1 MNVSGIKFSP
11 YSYNK
16 ALAFKATPEE
26 VADKF
31 KQVDLQE
38 PDDIVDFDIATRKE
52 KPETFT
58 KAAELL
64 KESHPYHSKYLLVCA
79 ERISK

>member
-11 YSYNK
+11 YNYNK

-38 PDDIVDFDIATRKE
+38 PDDICDFNIETSDE
-52 KPETFT
+52 KADTLRQ
-58 KAAELL
+58 AAELL
-64 KESHPYHSKYLLVCA
+64 KETHKYHSKYLA
-79 ERISK
+79 DRASKTKK